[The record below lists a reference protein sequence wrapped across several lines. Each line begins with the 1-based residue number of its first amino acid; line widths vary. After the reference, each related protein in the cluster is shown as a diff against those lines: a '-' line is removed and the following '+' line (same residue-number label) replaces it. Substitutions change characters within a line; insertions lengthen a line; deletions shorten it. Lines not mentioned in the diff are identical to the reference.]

1 MGISY
6 VVLPNKFDP
15 RYIRHLRIFYESMAE
30 YTIKNCSILT
40 YFGNKKILE
49 NKKKNA
55 PARTIKF
62 SKKDDKLMI
71 FLRRLSISWN
81 KF

>member
-6 VVLPNKFDP
+6 AVLTNKFAP
-15 RYIRHLRIFYESMAE
+15 WYIIHLGVFYESMAE
-30 YTIKNCSILT
+30 YTIEKCSILT
-40 YFGNKKILE
+40 NFGNKKILE
-49 NKKKNA
+49 KNA

-71 FLRRLSISWN
+71 F
-81 KF
+81 KGF